1 MCPFS
6 NCLIGIFFNVVV
18 QLLSRVKLIVTPW
31 TVAYQAS
38 LCFTMS
44 QSLLKLISIES
55 LIPSIYLILC
65 HPLLLPSVFPS
76 IRVFSNESDL

>member
-38 LCFTMS
+38 LYFTIS
-44 QSLLKLISIES
+44 QSLLKLMSNES
-55 LIPSIYLILC
+55 VIPSIHLIL
-65 HPLLLPSVFPS
+65 
-76 IRVFSNESDL
+76 

>member
-1 MCPFS
+1 MCPFY

-38 LCFTMS
+38 LYFTIS
-44 QSLLKLISIES
+44 QSLLKLMSNES
-55 LIPSIYLILC
+55 VIPSILLIL
-65 HPLLLPSVFPS
+65 
-76 IRVFSNESDL
+76 